1 MAKKELIAL
10 IAGTVFF
17 IAVAWAAVFELS
29 QRSRSKAENFVV
41 LRGENL
47 LQITTNLKEEGYI
60 KSKMFFLLE
69 TITTGN
75 FKKFKAGIYD
85 FKNQD
90 DLGIIKKLSSGQ
102 TVPVGFT
109 VIPGWS
115 INDIAKHLE
124 AKKIVQKKDFLDAVL
139 GGIPPGFK
147 EKFTFLQD
155 APDGAGL
162 EGYLFPDTY
171 YIAANPEPED
181 IASQMLENF
190 SEKLTPEMREKIEK
204 QDKKIFDIVVMASIL
219 EKEVRTE
226 EDKKAVAGILWKR
239 AAKGWPLQVDSTL
252 LYFLVSDHPSLED
265 KYADSPY
272 NTYKYGGLPKGPIC
286 NPGIE
291 SIKAAID
298 PAASDYF
305 FYLSA
310 KDGRTIFSK
319 TYAEHLVNIA
329 KYLNN

>member
-1 MAKKELIAL
+1 ML

-17 IAVAWAAVFELS
+17 IAVAWTVVFELS
-29 QRSRSKAENFVV
+29 RQSRSQSENFVV

-60 KSKMFFLLE
+60 KSKIFFLLE
-69 TITTGN
+69 TIVTGN
-75 FKKFKAGIYD
+75 FKKFKAGIYN
-85 FKNQD
+85 FKGQD

-102 TVPVGFT
+102 TVPVGVT

-115 INDIAKHLE
+115 INDIAKNLE
-124 AKKIVQKKDFLDAVL
+124 AKKIVQKKDFLNAVL
-139 GGIPPGFK
+139 NGVPSGFK
-147 EKFTFLQD
+147 EEFTFLQD
-155 APDGAGL
+155 APGGAGL

-171 YIAANPEPED
+171 YIAANPEPDD
-181 IASQMLENF
+181 IARQMLENF
-190 SEKLTPEMREKIEK
+190 SAKITPEMREKIAK
-204 QDKKIFDIVVMASIL
+204 QNKKIFDIVVMASML

-226 EDKKAVAGILWKR
+226 EDKKVVAGILWKR

-252 LYFLVSDHPSLED
+252 LYFLTSDHPSLED
-265 KYADSPY
+265 KYVDSPY

-291 SIKAAID
+291 SIEAAID
-298 PAASDYF
+298 PVASDYL

-310 KDGRTIFSK
+310 RDGKTVFSK
-319 TYAEHLVNIA
+319 TYSEHLVNIA